1 MNSFFDNIIEKQGC
15 VILDGA
21 LATELEK
28 RGANLNHA
36 LWSAKLLIENPA
48 LIKQVH
54 LDYLH
59 AGADIITTAT
69 YQASFSGFAKQGYSK
84 KDTEDL
90 MQLSLSIAKD
100 AINEFLLASPASNKK
115 VPLVAAS
122 IGPYGAAL
130 ADGSE
135 YKGNYNVSLE
145 TLMEFHKH
153 RLDLLARSNAN
164 ILAFETIPCLEE
176 ALAIKELLK
185 NYPQCQAWV
194 SFSCKDEAHLCSG
207 ALFSEAIELLNESPN
222 IIGVGVNCTAPHY
235 IESLIK
241 MAVPITDKYI
251 VVYPNKGEAYNS
263 DTKTWEPTDNCELSF
278 VDNAQIWK
286 AAGAKVI
293 GGCCRTSP
301 ADIQQLKNAWK

>member
-1 MNSFFDNIIEKQGC
+1 MNSFFDHIIEKQGC

-28 RGANLNHA
+28 RGANLNHT

-59 AGADIITTAT
+59 AGAAIITTAT
-69 YQASFSGFAKQGYSK
+69 YQASFEGFAKEGYSK
-84 KDTEDL
+84 KETEQL
-90 MQLSLSIAKD
+90 MNLSVTLARE
-100 AINEFLLASPASNKK
+100 AIDEFLNTTPSAQSQA
-115 VPLVAAS
+115 PLVAAS

-130 ADGSE
+130 ADGAE
-135 YKGNYNVSLE
+135 YRGNYNVSIEKLI
-145 TLMEFHKH
+145 EFHKD
-153 RLDLLARSNAN
+153 RLALLVKSNAD

-176 ALAIKELLK
+176 AFAIKELLK
-185 NYPQCQAWV
+185 RYPQSQAWV

-207 ALFSEAIELLNESPN
+207 ALFSEAVELLKDSPN

-235 IESLIK
+235 IEALIK
-241 MAVPITDKYI
+241 IAVAITHQYI
-251 VVYPNKGEAYNS
+251 IVYPNKGETYNS
-263 DTKTWEPTDNCELSF
+263 NTKTWEPTDNCHLSF

-293 GGCCRTSP
+293 GGCCRTNP
-301 ADIQQLKNAWK
+301 EDILQLKNSWK

>member
-1 MNSFFDNIIEKQGC
+1 MNSFFDHIIEKQGC

-28 RGANLNHA
+28 RGANLNHT

-54 LDYLH
+54 LDYLY
-59 AGADIITTAT
+59 AGAAIITTAT
-69 YQASFSGFAKQGYSK
+69 YQASFEGFAKEGYSK
-84 KDTEDL
+84 KETEQL
-90 MQLSLSIAKD
+90 MNLSVTLARE
-100 AINEFLLASPASNKK
+100 AIDEFLITTPSAQSQAP
-115 VPLVAAS
+115 VVAAS

-135 YKGNYNVSLE
+135 YRGNYNVSIEKLI
-145 TLMEFHKH
+145 EFHKD
-153 RLDLLARSNAN
+153 RLALLAKSNTN

-176 ALAIKELLK
+176 AFAIKELLK
-185 NYPQCQAWV
+185 MYPQSQAWV

-207 ALFSEAIELLNESPN
+207 ALFSEAVELLNESTN
-222 IIGVGVNCTAPHY
+222 IIGVGVNCTAPAY

-241 MAVPITDKYI
+241 IAVPITNKYI
-251 VVYPNKGEAYNS
+251 IVYPNKGETYNS
-263 DTKTWEPTDNCELSF
+263 NTKTWEPTDNCHMSF

-286 AAGAKVI
+286 AAGAKII

-301 ADIQQLKNAWK
+301 ADINELKTSLR

>member
-1 MNSFFDNIIEKQGC
+1 MNSFFDHIIEKQGC

-28 RGANLNHA
+28 RGANLNHT

-59 AGADIITTAT
+59 AGAAIITTAS
-69 YQASFSGFAKQGYSK
+69 YQASFEGFAKEGYSK
-84 KDTEDL
+84 KETEQL
-90 MQLSLSIAKD
+90 MNLSVTLARE
-100 AINEFLLASPASNKK
+100 AIDEFLNTTPSAQSQA
-115 VPLVAAS
+115 PLVAAS

-130 ADGSE
+130 ADGAE
-135 YKGNYNVSLE
+135 YRGNYNVSIEKLI
-145 TLMEFHKH
+145 EFHKD
-153 RLDLLARSNAN
+153 RLALLVKSNAD

-176 ALAIKELLK
+176 AFAIKELLK
-185 NYPQCQAWV
+185 RYPQSQAWV

-207 ALFSEAIELLNESPN
+207 ALFSEAVELLKDSPN

-235 IESLIK
+235 IEALIK
-241 MAVPITDKYI
+241 IAVAITHQYI
-251 VVYPNKGEAYNS
+251 IVYPNKGETYNS
-263 DTKTWEPTDNCELSF
+263 NTKTWEPTDNCHLSF

>member
-1 MNSFFDNIIEKQGC
+1 MNSFFDHIIEKQGC

-28 RGANLNHA
+28 RGANLNHT

-59 AGADIITTAT
+59 AGAAIITTAS
-69 YQASFSGFAKQGYSK
+69 YQASFEGFAKEGYSK
-84 KDTEDL
+84 KETE
-90 MQLSLSIAKD
+90 QLINLSVTLARE
-100 AINEFLLASPASNKK
+100 AIDEFLNTTPSAQSQA
-115 VPLVAAS
+115 PLVAAS

-130 ADGSE
+130 ADGAE
-135 YKGNYNVSLE
+135 YRGNYNVSIEKLI
-145 TLMEFHKH
+145 EFHKD
-153 RLDLLARSNAN
+153 RLALLVKSNAD

-176 ALAIKELLK
+176 AFAIKELLK
-185 NYPQCQAWV
+185 RYPQSQAWV

-207 ALFSEAIELLNESPN
+207 ALFSEAVELLKDSPN

-235 IESLIK
+235 IEALIK
-241 MAVPITDKYI
+241 IAVAITHQYI
-251 VVYPNKGEAYNS
+251 IVYPNKGETYNS
-263 DTKTWEPTDNCELSF
+263 NTKTWEPTDNCHLSF

-293 GGCCRTSP
+293 GGCCRTNP
-301 ADIQQLKNAWK
+301 EDILQLKNSWK

>member
-1 MNSFFDNIIEKQGC
+1 MNSFFDHIIEKQGC

-28 RGANLNHA
+28 RGANLNHT

-59 AGADIITTAT
+59 AGAAIITTAS
-69 YQASFSGFAKQGYSK
+69 YQASFEGFAKEGYSK
-84 KDTEDL
+84 KETEQL
-90 MQLSLSIAKD
+90 MNLSVTLARE
-100 AINEFLLASPASNKK
+100 AIDEFLNTTPSAQSQA
-115 VPLVAAS
+115 PLVAAS

-130 ADGSE
+130 ADGAE
-135 YKGNYNVSLE
+135 YRGNYNVSIE
-145 TLMEFHKH
+145 KLMEFHKH
-153 RLDLLARSNAN
+153 RLDLLARSNAD

-176 ALAIKELLK
+176 AFAIKELLK
-185 NYPQCQAWV
+185 RYPQSQAWV

-207 ALFSEAIELLNESPN
+207 ALFSEAVELLKDSPN

-235 IESLIK
+235 IEALIK
-241 MAVPITDKYI
+241 IAVAITHQYI
-251 VVYPNKGEAYNS
+251 IVYPNKGETYNS
-263 DTKTWEPTDNCELSF
+263 NTKTWEPTDNCHLSF

-293 GGCCRTSP
+293 GGCCRTNP
-301 ADIQQLKNAWK
+301 EDILQLKNSWK

>member
-1 MNSFFDNIIEKQGC
+1 MNSFFDHIIEKQGC

-28 RGANLNHA
+28 RGANLNHT

-59 AGADIITTAT
+59 AGAAIITTAS
-69 YQASFSGFAKQGYSK
+69 YQASFEGFAKEGYSK
-84 KDTEDL
+84 KETEQL
-90 MQLSLSIAKD
+90 MNLSVTLARE
-100 AINEFLLASPASNKK
+100 AIDEFLNTSPSAQSQA
-115 VPLVAAS
+115 PLVAAS

-130 ADGSE
+130 ADGAE
-135 YKGNYNVSLE
+135 YRGNYNVSIEKLI
-145 TLMEFHKH
+145 EFHKD
-153 RLDLLARSNAN
+153 RLALLVKSNAD

-176 ALAIKELLK
+176 AFAIKELLK
-185 NYPQCQAWV
+185 RYPQSQAWV

-207 ALFSEAIELLNESPN
+207 ALFSEAVELLKDSPN
-222 IIGVGVNCTAPHY
+222 IIGVGVNCTAPQY
-235 IESLIK
+235 IEALIK
-241 MAVPITDKYI
+241 IAVAITHQYI
-251 VVYPNKGEAYNS
+251 IVYPNKGETYNS
-263 DTKTWEPTDNCELSF
+263 NTKTWEPTDNCHLSF

-293 GGCCRTSP
+293 GGCCRTNP
-301 ADIQQLKNAWK
+301 EDILQLKNSWK

>member
-1 MNSFFDNIIEKQGC
+1 MNSFFDHIIEKQGC

-28 RGANLNHA
+28 RGANLNHT

-59 AGADIITTAT
+59 AGAAIITTAS
-69 YQASFSGFAKQGYSK
+69 YQASFEGFAKEGYSK
-84 KDTEDL
+84 KETE
-90 MQLSLSIAKD
+90 QLINLSVTLARE
-100 AINEFLLASPASNKK
+100 AIDEFLNTTPSAQSQA
-115 VPLVAAS
+115 PLVAAS

-130 ADGSE
+130 ADGAE
-135 YKGNYNVSLE
+135 YRGNYNVSIEKLI
-145 TLMEFHKH
+145 EFHKD
-153 RLDLLARSNAN
+153 RLALLVKSNAD

-176 ALAIKELLK
+176 AFAIKELLK
-185 NYPQCQAWV
+185 RYPQSQAWV

-207 ALFSEAIELLNESPN
+207 ALFSEAVELLKDSPN
-222 IIGVGVNCTAPHY
+222 IIGVGVNCTAPQY
-235 IESLIK
+235 IEALIK
-241 MAVPITDKYI
+241 IAVAITHQYI
-251 VVYPNKGEAYNS
+251 IVYPNKGETYNS
-263 DTKTWEPTDNCELSF
+263 NTKTWEPTDNCHLSF

-293 GGCCRTSP
+293 GGCCRTNP
-301 ADIQQLKNAWK
+301 EDILQLKNSWK

>member
-59 AGADIITTAT
+59 AGADIITTST
-69 YQASFSGFAKQGYSK
+69 YQASFDGFAKEGYSK
-84 KDTEDL
+84 KQTEDL
-90 MQLSLSIAKD
+90 MQLSITIARQ
-100 AINEFLLASPASNKK
+100 AIDEFLLASPALNRE

-135 YKGNYNVSLE
+135 YRGNYNVSIE
-145 TLMEFHKH
+145 KLMEFHKH
-153 RLDLLARSNAN
+153 RLDLLAKSNAN

-185 NYPQCQAWV
+185 NYYMP
-194 SFSCKDEAHLCSG
+194 L
-207 ALFSEAIELLNESPN
+207 
-222 IIGVGVNCTAPHY
+222 
-235 IESLIK
+235 
-241 MAVPITDKYI
+241 
-251 VVYPNKGEAYNS
+251 
-263 DTKTWEPTDNCELSF
+263 
-278 VDNAQIWK
+278 
-286 AAGAKVI
+286 
-293 GGCCRTSP
+293 
-301 ADIQQLKNAWK
+301 

>member
-1 MNSFFDNIIEKQGC
+1 MNPFFDHIIEKQGC

-28 RGANLNHA
+28 RGANLNHT

-59 AGADIITTAT
+59 AGAAIITTAT
-69 YQASFSGFAKQGYSK
+69 YQASFEGFAKEGYSK
-84 KDTEDL
+84 KETEHL
-90 MQLSLSIAKD
+90 MNLSVTLARE
-100 AINEFLLASPASNKK
+100 AIDEFLNTISSAQSQA
-115 VPLVAAS
+115 PLVAAS

-135 YKGNYNVSLE
+135 YRGNYNVSIE
-145 TLMEFHKH
+145 KLMEFHKH
-153 RLDLLARSNAN
+153 RLDLLARSNAD

-176 ALAIKELLK
+176 AFAIKELLK
-185 NYPQCQAWV
+185 MYPQSQAWV
-194 SFSCKDEAHLCSG
+194 SFSCKDEMHLCSG
-207 ALFSEAIELLNESPN
+207 ALFSEAVELLNGSPN

-235 IESLIK
+235 IEALIK
-241 MAVPITDKYI
+241 IAAAVTDKYI
-251 VVYPNKGEAYNS
+251 IVYPNKGEAYNS
-263 DTKTWEPTDNCELSF
+263 NTKTWEPTENCHLSF
-278 VDNAQIWK
+278 VDHAQIWK

-301 ADIQQLKNAWK
+301 DDILQLKNSWK

>member
-1 MNSFFDNIIEKQGC
+1 MNSFFDNIIKKQGC

-59 AGADIITTAT
+59 AGADIISTAT
-69 YQASFSGFAKQGYSK
+69 YQASFEGFAKEGYTK
-84 KDTEDL
+84 KQTEDL
-90 MQLSLSIAKD
+90 MQLSLSIAKE
-100 AINEFLLASPASNKK
+100 AIDEFLKTVPSANRQ

-130 ADGSE
+130 ANGSE
-135 YKGNYNVSLE
+135 YRGDYNVSIE
-145 TLMEFHKH
+145 RLMNFHKD
-153 RLDLLARSNAN
+153 RLDLLAKSNAD

-185 NYPQCQAWV
+185 KYPKRQAWV

-207 ALFSEAIELLNESPN
+207 ALFAEAIEILNESPN
-222 IIGVGVNCTAPHY
+222 IIGVGVNCTAPAY

-241 MAVPITDKYI
+241 IAMPITNKYI
-251 VVYPNKGEAYNS
+251 VVYPNKGEVYNS
-263 DTKTWEPTDNCELSF
+263 DTKTWGQGANCALPF
-278 VDNAQIWK
+278 LDNAKIWK
-286 AAGAKVI
+286 AAGAKII

-301 ADIQQLKNAWK
+301 ADINELKNFLR

>member
-1 MNSFFDNIIEKQGC
+1 MNSFFDHIIEKQGC

-36 LWSAKLLIENPA
+36 LWSAKLLIENPT

-69 YQASFSGFAKQGYSK
+69 YQASFEGFAKEGYTQK
-84 KDTEDL
+84 ETEDL
-90 MQLSLSIAKD
+90 MQLSLSIAKE
-100 AINEFLLASPASNKK
+100 AIDEFLKTAPSANRQA
-115 VPLVAAS
+115 PLVAAS

-135 YKGNYNVSLE
+135 YRGDYNVSIE
-145 TLMEFHKH
+145 TLMEFHKD
-153 RLDLLARSNAN
+153 RLDLLAKSNAH
-164 ILAFETIPCLEE
+164 ILAFETIPCIEE
-176 ALAIKELLK
+176 ASAIKELLK
-185 NYPQCQAWV
+185 KYPKCQAWV

-207 ALFSEAIELLNESPN
+207 ALFTEAIELLNESPN
-222 IIGVGVNCTAPHY
+222 IIAIGVNCTAPEY

-241 MAVPITDKYI
+241 IAMPITNKLI
-251 VVYPNKGEAYNS
+251 IVYPNKGELYNS
-263 DTKTWEPTDNCELSF
+263 LSKTWEPSNKCLLSF
-278 VDNAQIWK
+278 LDNAKIWK
-286 AAGAKVI
+286 AAGAKII

-301 ADIQQLKNAWK
+301 ADINELKNSLR

>member
-1 MNSFFDNIIEKQGC
+1 MNSFFDHIIEKQGC

-28 RGANLNHA
+28 RGANLNHT

-59 AGADIITTAT
+59 AGAAIITTAS
-69 YQASFSGFAKQGYSK
+69 YQASFEGFAKEGYSK
-84 KDTEDL
+84 KETEQL
-90 MQLSLSIAKD
+90 MNLSVTLARE
-100 AINEFLLASPASNKK
+100 AIDEFLNTTPSAQSQA
-115 VPLVAAS
+115 PLVAAS

-130 ADGSE
+130 ADGAE
-135 YKGNYNVSLE
+135 YRGNYNVSIEKLI
-145 TLMEFHKH
+145 EFHKD
-153 RLDLLARSNAN
+153 RLALLVKSNAD

-176 ALAIKELLK
+176 AFAIKELLK
-185 NYPQCQAWV
+185 RYPQSQAWV

-207 ALFSEAIELLNESPN
+207 ALFSEAVELLKDSPN
-222 IIGVGVNCTAPHY
+222 IIGVGVNCTAPQY
-235 IESLIK
+235 IEALIK
-241 MAVPITDKYI
+241 IAVAITHQYI
-251 VVYPNKGEAYNS
+251 IVYPNKGETYNS
-263 DTKTWEPTDNCELSF
+263 NTKTWEPTDNCHLSF

-293 GGCCRTSP
+293 GGCCRTNP
-301 ADIQQLKNAWK
+301 EDILQLKNSWK

>member
-1 MNSFFDNIIEKQGC
+1 MISHFEKIIEKQGC

-69 YQASFSGFAKQGYSK
+69 YQASFSGFAKEGYSK
-84 KDTEDL
+84 KETEDL
-90 MQLSLSIAKD
+90 MQLSLTIAKE
-100 AINEFLLASPASNKK
+100 AIDEFLKTAPSANRQA
-115 VPLVAAS
+115 PLVAAS

-135 YKGNYNVSLE
+135 YRGDYNISIE
-145 TLMEFHKH
+145 RLMEFHSD
-153 RLDLLARSNAN
+153 RLDLLAKSNAH
-164 ILAFETIPCLEE
+164 ILAFETIPCIEE
-176 ALAIKELLK
+176 AMAIKELLK
-185 NYPQCQAWV
+185 KYPKRQAWV

-207 ALFSEAIELLNESPN
+207 ALFSEAIELLNDSPN

-241 MAVPITDKYI
+241 IAAAITHKYI
-251 VVYPNKGEAYNS
+251 IVYPNKGEAYNS
-263 DTKTWEPTDNCELSF
+263 DTKTWEPTDNCHLSF

-301 ADIQQLKNAWK
+301 ADIQQLKNSWE